1 MIYILDKLKD
11 MSEWT
16 IHNEIEKIRN
26 QYAREAYEEIY
37 ELRKRLEEKE
47 SLERI

>member
-1 MIYILDKLKD
+1 MTDILDKLKD

-26 QYAREAYEEIY
+26 QYAREEIDDTTQ
-37 ELRKRLEEKE
+37 KN
-47 SLERI
+47 